1 MASEKENNVL
11 SEMYG
16 AKAFVKVKQ
25 CLDIDKMLF
34 SFVSLENSK
43 QYIDCYIKADYFGA
57 LLMRDIANGS
67 LYRKL
72 MEEKAKGNK
81 YPKEV
86 WTSPY
91 GGNAT
96 ANDGKPVSRY
106 FTISPGTKFDVVM
119 TAFSFPATQNDKGA
133 FVPVKGASPLS
144 KLMVGMSYDDL
155 RIMQYR
161 WSFLEKEYM
170 TSKYSL
176 QNMKSTY
183 SGHKAHDTS
192 ETQNEGDN
200 CPANTQATNAQIENA
215 KVKTDSNEKKEETKP
230 PKTSNVAE
238 KNYPVYELENTTL
251 LQPFGDK
258 GHLCF
263 KAIDQKNKTYN
274 MVIES
279 TVIPTMDQVLWKH
292 FSQRASKETGVRGK
306 FAVDTTTLNDR
317 CLVKDICS

>member
-1 MASEKENNVL
+1 MATEKENNVL

-25 CLDIDKMLF
+25 CLDIDKMLL
-34 SFVSLENSK
+34 SFVSRENSK
-43 QYIDCYIKADYFGA
+43 NYIDCYMKADYFGA

-72 MEEKAKGNK
+72 MEEKAKGDK

-119 TAFSFPATQNDKGA
+119 TAYSFPATQEDKGA
-133 FVPVKGASPLS
+133 FVPVKGASPIL

-155 RIMQYR
+155 RVMQYR

-183 SGHKAHDTS
+183 SGHKAQDTS
-192 ETQNEGDN
+192 ETQNEN
-200 CPANTQATNAQIENA
+200 ESCLANTQMANTQ
-215 KVKTDSNEKKEETKP
+215 VKTGSKEKKEEPKP
-230 PKTSNVAE
+230 PKASNTVE
-238 KNYPVYELENTTL
+238 KNYPVFELENTTV
-251 LQPFGDK
+251 LQPFGNK

-263 KAIDQKNKTYN
+263 KAIDKKNKTYN

-279 TVIPTMDQVLWKH
+279 TVMPNMDQVLWKH

-306 FAVDTTTLNDR
+306 FAVDITTLQDR